1 MLRCTPNFHNL
12 IFTSCIGNIPL
23 WKERKTVMKWGKTNC
38 GDQRNCGNR
47 LFFFFNWCGN
57 RLEKEIKMKKK
68 KVRFVKNY
76 KNKNTQTNKLI
87 ISTMSK
93 ETNLFEIWDGYQVN
107 KKLRQSKSMCKETK
121 KICKTF
127 MR

>member
-47 LFFFFNWCGN
+47 LIFLIDVEMDLKK
-57 RLEKEIKMKKK
+57 RLKKEEEEELKKK
-68 KVRFVKNY
+68 EK
-76 KNKNTQTNKLI
+76 
-87 ISTMSK
+87 
-93 ETNLFEIWDGYQVN
+93 WD
-107 KKLRQSKSMCKETK
+107 L
-121 KICKTF
+121 
-127 MR
+127 